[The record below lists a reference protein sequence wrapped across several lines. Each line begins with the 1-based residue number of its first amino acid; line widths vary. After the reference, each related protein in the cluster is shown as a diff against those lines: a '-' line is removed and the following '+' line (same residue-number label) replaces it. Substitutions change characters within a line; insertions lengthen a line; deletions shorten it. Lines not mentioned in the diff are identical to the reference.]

1 MIRQL
6 KYHCVYE
13 NFEQQN
19 YNYRLAIN
27 RDGFEFTIFKILHFF
42 REIKTFVKTQIIS
55 FQKLLNAYTLI
66 IVAWKYNIHNWY
78 FIRNLEMLLL
88 KRT

>member
-1 MIRQL
+1 MKTL
-6 KYHCVYE
+6 
-13 NFEQQN
+13 N
-19 YNYRLAIN
+19 N
-27 RDGFEFTIFKILHFF
+27 RIMTIDWLLIAMVLNSLFSRFFIFF

-78 FIRNLEMLLL
+78 FIRNLDILLL